1 MDYENK
7 STAVDRRISPKFR
20 VINPLVAPKDGSKDG
35 EDDLEYKGVE
45 TIDNLPLGK
54 IELHIFQKTSYSF
67 TYFSVVTM
75 LYMYLESL
83 SSHNF

>member
-1 MDYENK
+1 MEYENK

-67 TYFSVVTM
+67 IYFSYNVVHVFGIFD
-75 LYMYLESL
+75 LP
-83 SSHNF
+83 